1 MNRDRRIR
9 IVKRGE
15 RADACAS
22 ASAEKAPA
30 EREMKKVVA
39 GWVSEHR
46 QRSEELR
53 RGLAGLLG
61 LESLHGRTRF
71 SGLR

>member
-1 MNRDRRIR
+1 MNRDQRIR
-9 IVKRGE
+9 IVKRDE
-15 RADACAS
+15 RAGADAKA
-22 ASAEKAPA
+22 AAEKAPA

-53 RGLAGLLG
+53 RGMAGLLG
-61 LESLHGRTRF
+61 LETLHGRVRF
-71 SGLR
+71 SDLR

>member
-1 MNRDRRIR
+1 MNRDQRIR
-9 IVKRGE
+9 IVKRDE
-15 RADACAS
+15 RASADAS
-22 ASAEKAPA
+22 AAEKAPA

-39 GWVSEHR
+39 GWVSEYR
-46 QRSEELR
+46 RRSEELG

-61 LESLHGRTRF
+61 LGPLHGRARF